1 MRQPSPSPPGLWSA
15 TCGHSSSSQQSAGLT
30 ALPEH
35 DGFHREQEREGSIER
50 PAMRRQILLLAGVI
64 PGISVKAFECWDFLS
79 SNYFDLKKLIH
90 VT

>member
-1 MRQPSPSPPGLWSA
+1 MSSEAAISLTSRLVV
-15 TCGHSSSSQQSAGLT
+15 GHLRTQQQQSAGLT

>member
-1 MRQPSPSPPGLWSA
+1 MSSEAAISLTSRLVVGHLW
-15 TCGHSSSSQQSAGLT
+15 TQQQQSAGLT